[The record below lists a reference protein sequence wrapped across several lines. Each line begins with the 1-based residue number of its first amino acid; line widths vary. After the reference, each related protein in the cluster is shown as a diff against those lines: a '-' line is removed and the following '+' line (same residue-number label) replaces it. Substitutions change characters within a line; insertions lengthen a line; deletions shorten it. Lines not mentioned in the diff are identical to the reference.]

1 METEHWAEAERL
13 YKIIDRQF
21 SQSLSLD
28 ARAYIDYAI
37 ASAEIFQNNVAPAQQ
52 RLGKF
57 FMKNSE
63 YRKSKSYWRAVF
75 ALGSTEDPPS
85 MIIRYE
91 GALKQSPPP
100 EIDRQL
106 RFSCAQIALGSTED
120 PPSMIIRY
128 EGALKQSPPPEIDRQ
143 LRFSCAQIALGIGDN
158 KRARFYFDSII
169 KDKVSDYKQ
178 TAAIKYLR
186 ILDDGG
192 LETYHS
198 KTSASAKGFP

>member
-106 RFSCAQIALGSTED
+106 RFSCAQIALG
-120 PPSMIIRY
+120 
-128 EGALKQSPPPEIDRQ
+128 
-143 LRFSCAQIALGIGDN
+143 IGDN